1 MEEYK
6 NKTLTWQDVKSEIV
20 SCANWLVGIS
30 SQDLE
35 WTEDWEDQNIVVLE
49 AITDSQNERQISDLV
64 LNIKK
69 RLVEKKLYGSK
80 SMLLYLQVSKSNPL
94 EINEM
99 NKVDDLIKTII
110 PDSGSFE
117 IVWGISQI
125 DGNASRIVCAVN
137 NL

>member
-1 MEEYK
+1 
-6 NKTLTWQDVKSEIV
+6 
-20 SCANWLVGIS
+20 
-30 SQDLE
+30 
-35 WTEDWEDQNIVVLE
+35 
-49 AITDSQNERQISDLV
+49 
-64 LNIKK
+64 
-69 RLVEKKLYGSK
+69 
-80 SMLLYLQVSKSNPL
+80 MLLYLQVSKSNPL